1 MVNGK
6 KLNMPKRGNVHLR
19 ILIFSKWHIDADS
32 ELQVRRRI
40 CDFCQITFHHIK
52 YSVNSYKNGPA
63 DAVQMRKQ
71 SISIKYNLVKKKGY
85 YF

>member
-1 MVNGK
+1 M
-6 KLNMPKRGNVHLR
+6 
-19 ILIFSKWHIDADS
+19 IF
-32 ELQVRRRI
+32 VRLLFI
-40 CDFCQITFHHIK
+40 IEK